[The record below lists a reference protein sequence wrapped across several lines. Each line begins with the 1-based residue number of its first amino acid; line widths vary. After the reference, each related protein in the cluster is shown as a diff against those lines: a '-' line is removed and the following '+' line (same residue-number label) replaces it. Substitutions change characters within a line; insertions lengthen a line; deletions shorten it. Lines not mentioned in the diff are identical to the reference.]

1 MSLLRSQDKHPE
13 SSTNPA
19 VLDNQFVDPEAFQF
33 WSERK
38 LSGYQETMRDVV
50 VDIKDPTHLTLP
62 ERSALLERL
71 RKLNVVVYRCQ
82 GRDFTKKDLKVL
94 GLQLGLSRLDRNLC
108 ADGES
113 ISSVRVAESTAK
125 TRYIPYTNQPL
136 GWHTDGYYNNV
147 DRTIRSFTLH
157 CVHQAHSG
165 GINTFLDPEIV
176 YLLVK
181 HRNAE
186 YAASLTQPNVFSVPA
201 NIEDGRELRP
211 LYTGPVFSID
221 PANGCLHMRYSARS
235 RNISWNSA
243 TEIQEAVEYLK
254 TVIEQAVEYAITHKL
269 ESGQGVI
276 CNNSLHKRTGFV
288 NGSSVDTQRLLYRA
302 RYYDRVLGT

>member
-1 MSLLRSQDKHPE
+1 MNDLHPQNKCPT
-13 SSTNPA
+13 SISDPA
-19 VLDNQFVDPEAFQF
+19 VLHDQFVDPEAFKL
-33 WSERK
+33 WSDNK
-38 LSGYQETMRDVV
+38 LSRYQETIQNVV

-71 RKLNVVVYRCQ
+71 RKLNVVIYQCRAK
-82 GRDFTKKDLKVL
+82 DFTKKDLKFL

-113 ISSVRVAESTAK
+113 ISSVRVAESDLK
-125 TRYIPYTNQPL
+125 TRYIPYTDQPL

-147 DRTIRSFTLH
+147 DRAIRSFTLH
-157 CVHQAHSG
+157 CVHPARSG

-176 YLLVK
+176 YLMVK
-181 HRNAE
+181 NYSAE
-186 YAASLTQPNVFSVPA
+186 YAASLTKPDVFSVPA

-211 LYTGPVFSID
+211 SYTGPVFAID
-221 PANGCLHMRYSARS
+221 PTNGCLHMRYSARS
-235 RNISWNSA
+235 RNISWNSR
-243 TEIQEAVEYLK
+243 TEIQKASEYLK
-254 TVIEQAVEYAITHKL
+254 IAIDQAVDYTLTHKL

-276 CNNSLHKRTGFV
+276 CNNILHNRTGFV
-288 NGSSVDTQRLLYRA
+288 NGTSADRQRLLYRV

>member
-1 MSLLRSQDKHPE
+1 
-13 SSTNPA
+13 
-19 VLDNQFVDPEAFQF
+19 
-33 WSERK
+33 
-38 LSGYQETMRDVV
+38 MRDVV

-71 RKLNVVVYRCQ
+71 RKLNVVIYQCRT
-82 GRDFTKKDLKVL
+82 RDFTKKDLKSL
-94 GLQLGLSRLDRNLC
+94 GLQLGISRLDRNLC

-113 ISSVRVAESTAK
+113 ISSVRVAESAVK

-136 GWHTDGYYNNV
+136 GWHTDGYYNTP

-157 CVHQAHSG
+157 CVHPAPTG
-165 GINTFLDPEIV
+165 GTNTLLDPEIV
-176 YLLVK
+176 YLMVK
-181 HRNAE
+181 NHDPE
-186 YAASLTQPNVFSVPA
+186 YAASLTQPVVFSVPP

-211 LYTGPVFSID
+211 LYSGPVFTID
-221 PANGCLHMRYSARS
+221 PISGCLHMRYSARS
-235 RNISWNSA
+235 RNISWNA
-243 TEIQEAVEYLK
+243 APEIQKAVEYLK
-254 TVIEQAVEYAITHKL
+254 IVIDQAADYTVTHKL

-288 NGSSVDTQRLLYRA
+288 NGTSLNTQRLLYRA